1 MPEIWNWLAANPARW
16 VVPAVLLVA
25 VVGLAVMLWRER
37 RLDVE
42 REVQRE
48 MERVV
53 RNARRLIRQERRS
66 LRSRH

>member
-53 RNARRLIRQERRS
+53 RNARRQIRQERRS
-66 LRSRH
+66 TRH